1 MTGAILVWI
10 LINSKRSLFI
20 KRKKIRSFGF
30 FRFSRIFF
38 DGKNWWKIL
47 KYKNRNA
54 TFWVIFKHCDKDEI
68 NTFLPKDATFH
79 LVIRWS
85 LKTTK
90 SFPMFFESIHCDW
103 KSTKKSHSKLKI
115 WTFCQ
120 IMLTFLSSAYFLP
133 NYAWIC
139 LFIISW
145 FLPNY
150 SHICFSISLIFPNY
164 AHISF
169 I

>member
-54 TFWVIFKHCDKDEI
+54 TFWVIFKHCVLAWNFFPSSFSFYD
-68 NTFLPKDATFH
+68 LPKILTPPLLRSIYIAFLTTTLQKLISTH
-79 LVIRWS
+79 LNYRAAYH
-85 LKTTK
+85 
-90 SFPMFFESIHCDW
+90 PMVQCPFLIKLDEDD
-103 KSTKKSHSKLKI
+103 KKG
-115 WTFCQ
+115 
-120 IMLTFLSSAYFLP
+120 MAA
-133 NYAWIC
+133 NVMEV
-139 LFIISW
+139 
-145 FLPNY
+145 
-150 SHICFSISLIFPNY
+150 
-164 AHISF
+164 
-169 I
+169 

>member
-1 MTGAILVWI
+1 MTKLKNETFLCNFQTV
-10 LINSKRSLFI
+10 LFI
-20 KRKKIRSFGF
+20 LRALSIWRRLMESNFLEKKKEKENFFIIPHRTLMMLFVFRPSIFGHTRMKSILF
-30 FRFSRIFF
+30 CQKMPHSI
-38 DGKNWWKIL
+38 WWL
-47 KYKNRNA
+47 GG
-54 TFWVIFKHCDKDEI
+54 
-68 NTFLPKDATFH
+68 
-79 LVIRWS
+79 S

-90 SFPMFFESIHCDW
+90 SFPMFFESIHSDW

-120 IMLTFLSSAYFLP
+120 IMLTF
-133 NYAWIC
+133 